1 MIRQLLL
8 FIFLSISTS
17 AVFVGEIAGSTG
29 SLGGTDF
36 QDTIRRAKDR
46 VFPSVVFINAIVN
59 DYQTGKKSYANISG
73 SGVIVSEKGEVLTNW
88 HVINNAIE
96 LRCMLQDGS
105 TYSATIIG
113 SDKDV
118 DIALIQLDPNNAA
131 ISFPVAELG
140 DSSSLIEGDFVM
152 AMGAPW
158 GLSRTISLGIISCT
172 NRFLE
177 TKSEYS
183 LWLQT
188 DASISPGNSGGPLV
202 STSGQVVG
210 INTRGTM
217 SGGDIGFAVP
227 SNTIKKLLPRIRKF
241 KKVNWSWTGLS
252 LQPLNDFRHNI
263 HFNETDGGVIVAG
276 TEPESPARKTGIKIK
291 DRITAINGEPITAL
305 TSEALP
311 PLRAKLG
318 MLPHG
323 KPVRITIKRGEAF
336 QDIEIVPQEK
346 GKVEGKEYV
355 CSNWDFSVKA
365 INRFENPNLYFHT
378 KNGVFVYG
386 LKPQGNA
393 EIAGLRVNDIIDSVN
408 GVEIK
413 GLEDIKHANE
423 LFKNGLGKTSRVTI
437 SLLRNGLPHQIVL
450 DSTIDS

>member
-8 FIFLSISTS
+8 FIFLSISAS
-17 AVFVGEIAGSTG
+17 AVFVGEIAGSTQ
-29 SLGGTDF
+29 SLGSADF

-73 SGVIVSEKGEVLTNW
+73 SGVIISEKGEVLTNW

-105 TYSATIIG
+105 THSATIIG

-118 DIALIQLDPNNAA
+118 DIALIQLDPNHAA
-131 ISFPVAELG
+131 VSFPVAELG
-140 DSSSLIEGDFVM
+140 DSSLLIEGDFVM

-227 SNTIKKLLPRIRKF
+227 SNIIKKLLPRIRKF

-263 HFNETDGGVIVAG
+263 HFNESDGGVIVAG
-276 TEPESPARKTGIKIK
+276 TEPESPARRTGIKIK
-291 DRITAINGEPITAL
+291 DRIIAINGEPITAL

-323 KPVRITIKRGEAF
+323 KPVRITIKRDEAF

-346 GKVEGKEYV
+346 GKVEGREYV
-355 CSNWDFSVKA
+355 CSRWGFSVKA
-365 INRFENPNLYFHT
+365 INRFENPNLYFQT
-378 KNGVFVYG
+378 KKGVFVYG

-393 EIAGLRVNDIIDSVN
+393 EIAGLRANDIIDSVN
-408 GVEIK
+408 GVKIN

-423 LFKNGLGKTSRVTI
+423 LFKNGSGESSRITI

-450 DSTIDS
+450 DSAIDS

>member
-1 MIRQLLL
+1 MIRHLLV
-8 FIFLSISTS
+8 FILLSISVS
-17 AVFVGEIAGSTG
+17 AAFVGQTTASIHNLNGI
-29 SLGGTDF
+29 DF
-36 QDTIRRAKDR
+36 QKTIRMAKDR

-59 DYQTGKKSYANISG
+59 DYQTGKKSYVNTYG
-73 SGVIVSEKGEVLTNW
+73 SGVIISDEGEVLTNW

-105 TYSATIIG
+105 TYKATIIG

-118 DIALIQLDPNNAA
+118 DIALIQLDHHNVAV
-131 ISFPVAELG
+131 SFPAAELG

-158 GLSRTISLGIISCT
+158 GLSRTLSLGIISCT

-177 TKSEYS
+177 NKSEYS

-210 INTRGTM
+210 INTRGIN

-263 HFNETDGGVIVAG
+263 HFNETGGGVIVAG
-276 TEPESPARKTGIKIK
+276 TEPESPAQMTGILIK

-323 KPVRITIKRGEAF
+323 KPVRITIERGGDL
-336 QDIEIVPQEK
+336 QDFVIVPQEK

-355 CSNWDFSVKA
+355 CSNWGFSVKA
-365 INRFENPNLYFHT
+365 INRFETPNLYFHT
-378 KNGVFVYG
+378 KKGVFVYG
-386 LKPQGNA
+386 LKPLGNA
-393 EIAGLRVNDIIDSVN
+393 EIAGLRPNDIIDRVN
-408 GVEIK
+408 GVKIN
-413 GLEDIKHANE
+413 GLEELKQANE
-423 LFKNGLGKTSRVTI
+423 SFNNGLGKSPRVNI
-437 SLLRNGLPHQIVL
+437 SLLRNGLPHQVVIE
-450 DSTIDS
+450 STID